1 MSQNSARRQGGKRLR
16 AARRAP
22 SFAPGPLGTKGGMY
36 QPLGD
41 ADVHRIHSAA
51 LDVLERTGF
60 KGATDTVRDLALDA
74 GCKQD
79 GEGRLLFPRALVED
93 VIDGAARDF
102 VLCGQTPENDIEVRD
117 GQVHFATGGAAVQIL
132 DGATQT
138 YRPTTLE
145 DLFDIARLVDQL
157 DNIQWF
163 ARPVVA
169 TDLEDW
175 RELDLNT
182 VYACARG
189 STKHIG
195 TSITHDSHV
204 REIVEM
210 LDMLT
215 GRDGGF
221 AERPFVSVHAT
232 TVVSPLTFAE
242 ESSNVA
248 TAAARAGMPILSQTG
263 PLAGATAPAALAGT
277 LVQTVAE
284 SLGALVAINLVK
296 RGHPVISSGWPF
308 VADLRTGSF
317 SGGSGEQALLGAG
330 QAQMMQFYRLPT
342 GVPAGMTDS
351 KLPDN
356 QAGFEKALTVTLA
369 AMSGPSF
376 VYESVGMLASLLG
389 CSLESM
395 VIDNEMIHSIRRS
408 MKGIEVTDASLS
420 VDVIDDASRHVGHF
434 LGNAQTLELME
445 TEYVYPSLADRNSP
459 SDWSEQGSLDI
470 SARARKRV
478 EEVLSQPSPPHI
490 TPENDA
496 AVRAMFPIRLNP
508 EIAQGLAG
516 RWVKGKD

>member
-1 MSQNSARRQGGKRLR
+1 MSGNSTRRQGGKRIR
-16 AARRAP
+16 AMRQAP

-36 QPLGD
+36 RPLSE
-41 ADVHRIHSAA
+41 ADIQRIHSAA
-51 LDVLERTGF
+51 LDVLEQTGF
-60 KGATDTVRDLALDA
+60 KGATDTVRDLALGA
-74 GCKQD
+74 GCKLD
-79 GEGRLLFPRALVED
+79 GDGRLLFPRALVED
-93 VIDGAARDF
+93 IIDGAARDF
-102 VLCGQTPENDIEVRD
+102 VLHGQTPSNDIEVRD
-117 GQVHFATGGAAVQIL
+117 GHVHFATGGAAVKML
-132 DGATQT
+132 DSASRA
-138 YRPTTLE
+138 YRPSTLE
-145 DLFDIARLVDQL
+145 DLFDIARLVDKL

-169 TDLEDW
+169 TNLEDW

-195 TSITHDSHV
+195 TSITLDRHV
-204 REIVEM
+204 PEIIKM
-210 LDMLT
+210 LDLMT

-221 AERPFVSVHAT
+221 AQRPFVSVHAT

-242 ESSNVA
+242 DSSNVA

-296 RGHPVISSGWPF
+296 KGHPVITSGWPF

-389 CSLESM
+389 CSLEAM

-420 VDVIDDASRHVGHF
+420 IDVIDEASRHVGHY
-434 LGNAQTLELME
+434 LGNAQTLALME

-459 SDWSEQGSLDI
+459 DNWTEQGAQDI
-470 SARARKRV
+470 TERARKRV
-478 EEVLSQPSPPHI
+478 AEVLSAPCPTHI

-496 AVRAMFPIRLNP
+496 AVRAAFPIRLDP
-508 EIAQGLAG
+508 KTAQGLDG
-516 RWVKGKD
+516 RWVKGGN